1 MTICSKALMDG
12 IAAHVEHIDCDK
24 VTSKEL
30 MEIYRLPA
38 TVNAAKVQLHI
49 GNIVPVTAFIEN
61 GNPDQN
67 LPTETFE
74 MDKLKAVHMTAGTC
88 SAMFQNGFA
97 DC

>member
-24 VTSKEL
+24 VTSKEP

-49 GNIVPVTAFIEN
+49 GNSVPVTAFIER
-61 GNPDQN
+61 PFSRMVIRTRIYQR
-67 LPTETFE
+67 
-74 MDKLKAVHMTAGTC
+74 KLLRWT
-88 SAMFQNGFA
+88 S
-97 DC
+97 